1 MEKILT
7 YEDAFNELQDI
18 AHDIESE
25 NVLVDT
31 LARKVKRASEL
42 ISYCQDK
49 LRLAEKEVNNIISQ
63 MDKKN

>member
-49 LRLAEKEVNNIISQ
+49 LRLAEKEVNNIIS
-63 MDKKN
+63 